1 MDLLLPNVPD
11 RYKSASQIARIA
23 TESWTTE
30 NLPCPFCSGRLTAC
44 PNNTRSRDVDCTTC
58 HEQFQLKSY
67 SGTKKT
73 RLIGA
78 EYRTTIECIRAGDHP
93 SMIIMRYDTDTRFVV
108 DLQII
113 HRSNITAS
121 CVLPRKRLSA
131 DAKRA
136 GWQGCIFDLS
146 AIPKTVVVNV
156 VSQGVVTCQSEVSLQ
171 WQSACKLGGLHPNL
185 RGWAA
190 DVLRC
195 VEQLS
200 TEFSLSQVYHFA
212 GKLQG
217 LHPDNNNIEAKIRQ
231 QLQVLRKHELL
242 EFLGQGRYRQI
253 SPKRYL

>member
-1 MDLLLPNVPD
+1 VDLLLPNVSD

-30 NLPCPFCSGRLTAC
+30 NLTCPFCSDRLMAC
-44 PNNTRSRDVDCTTC
+44 PNNTRSRDLDCTAC

-93 SMIIMRYDTDTRFVV
+93 SMIIMRYDADTRSVV
-108 DLQII
+108 DLHII

-136 GWQGCIFDLS
+136 GWQGCIFDLCHEPPYTVPVACLKERPVCTTQS
-146 AIPKTVVVNV
+146 RPMCTSRSRAICTTIV
-156 VSQGVVTCQSEVSLQ
+156 
-171 WQSACKLGGLHPNL
+171 
-185 RGWAA
+185 
-190 DVLRC
+190 
-195 VEQLS
+195 
-200 TEFSLSQVYHFA
+200 
-212 GKLQG
+212 
-217 LHPDNNNIEAKIRQ
+217 
-231 QLQVLRKHELL
+231 
-242 EFLGQGRYRQI
+242 
-253 SPKRYL
+253 